1 MNQDLVWIE
10 KVQTNQPAWLFLI
23 LFVLVGFFAW
33 IRIYYRNLFAQT
45 LQASANFQMAS
56 RMFMDNSVLQ
66 KQLDQTLYV
75 LYIMGAGLLL
85 YIAEKRF
92 RIEPYG
98 LSGLGLFF
106 FNILLLSGLFL
117 SRLLLVSLSG
127 YLFNSVTLFREYM
140 YNTFIYNKL
149 IGVTSLPLLW
159 FLLYTRGTLQ
169 EVFQWS
175 ALAVVLVILIMREI
189 RGVVFSFRKDVR
201 IFYIFLYLCGLE
213 LVPLALLY
221 RWLEGIL

>member
-1 MNQDLVWIE
+1 MNQNLDWIE
-10 KVQTNQPAWLFLI
+10 KVQTNQPAWLFI
-23 LFVLVGFFAW
+23 LLFALVGFFAW
-33 IRIYYRNLFAQT
+33 IRIFYRNLFAQT

-66 KQLDQTLYV
+66 KQLDQALYV
-75 LYIMGAGLLL
+75 LYIISAAILL
-85 YIAEKRF
+85 YLAEERF
-92 RIEPYG
+92 RIKPYG
-98 LSGLGLFF
+98 LSGPGLFF
-106 FNILLLSGLFL
+106 FNIFLLSGLFL
-117 SRLLLVSLSG
+117 SRLLLVNFSG

-149 IGVTSLPLLW
+149 IGVVSLPLLW

-169 EVFQWS
+169 EVFQWTT
-175 ALAVVLVILIMREI
+175 LASVLVILLMREV

-201 IFYIFLYLCGLE
+201 ISYIFLYLCGLE